1 MKRKLEHQLYPKKV
15 SQRLVD
21 DVQCDEIECEH
32 VYTEVEPDVNI
43 CSKCGEYLPIWD
55 DELEYDGRGDEPQST
70 LPCDDGS
77 AE

>member
-1 MKRKLEHQLYPKKV
+1 MM
-15 SQRLVD
+15 SS
-21 DVQCDEIECEH
+21 